1 MIHRFLLLV
10 PPTVGPRVGP
20 TGVTGWDGPP

>member
-20 TGVTGWDGPP
+20 DAFSRWDEQP

>member
-20 TGVTGWDGPP
+20 TVVSRWDEQP